1 MLSIPYKHFYKGA
14 TFVFCLLYTK
24 SAMIIICVYFQ
35 IHIIVAVVYF
45 KCNTLFLATIVF
57 FLYFIW

>member
-35 IHIIVAVVYF
+35 ICIVAAVYF
-45 KCNTLFLATIVF
+45 KCNTLFLVTIVLF
-57 FLYFIW
+57 FFGKF